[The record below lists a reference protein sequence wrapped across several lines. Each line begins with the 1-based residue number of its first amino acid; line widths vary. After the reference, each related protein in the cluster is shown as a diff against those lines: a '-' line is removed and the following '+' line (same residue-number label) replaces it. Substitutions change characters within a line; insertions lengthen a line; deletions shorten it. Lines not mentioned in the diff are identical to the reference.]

1 MFGKLMKYDIKALG
15 KIIFP
20 LWGALLILGFV
31 FSLGIRFDL
40 TVASSIAVF
49 SLIAII
55 GVIAAIFTIGIIIV
69 IQRFWK
75 GLLKQEGYL
84 MFTLPVSVRSLILS
98 KLFSALLI
106 SFGTVVVI
114 VLLGIEVMIISPANV
129 FIFDYIK
136 QIHIEMLQVKY
147 AAFSIGYAVIFILLA
162 MIANIY
168 HLYAAMTLGQLSN
181 KNRFLFAFAS
191 YIILAIIFSVVDY
204 LMLNIIPDLSNLA
217 GGTGSYI
224 FKYILETIAFHIVT
238 ETVLTRRLNLE

>member
-114 VLLGIEVMIISPANV
+114 VLLGFEVMMISPANT

-136 QIHIEMLQVKY
+136 QIHIEMPQVKY
-147 AAFSIGYAVIFILLA
+147 AAFSIGYAVILILLA

-224 FKYILETIAFHIVT
+224 FKYILEIIAFHIVT

>member
-147 AAFSIGYAVIFILLA
+147 AAFSIGYAVILILLA

-217 GGTGSYI
+217 GGTGSSI
-224 FKYILETIAFHIVT
+224 FKYILEIIVFHIVT

>member
-40 TVASSIAVF
+40 TVASSIAIF

-106 SFGTVVVI
+106 SFGTVVII
-114 VLLGIEVMIISPANV
+114 VLLGIEVMIISPANA

-147 AAFSIGYAVIFILLA
+147 AAFSIGYAVILILLA

-217 GGTGSYI
+217 GGTGSSI
-224 FKYILETIAFHIVT
+224 FKYILEIIAFHIVT